1 MHSRSF
7 AATTLSGNVE
17 SVTIHSLRA
26 VVENM
31 PFNKLIGLRIMR
43 THSDGVTVGCP
54 MRDDLK
60 NSAGV
65 MHGGVAATVADA
77 AVGIALANHFGGLRS
92 FTTTDLKINYLRP
105 IAHGKVVA
113 RSRLVRIGKTLCVGR
128 VDLSDGQ
135 GKLAAVAIVTYM
147 LL

>member
-1 MHSRSF
+1 
-7 AATTLSGNVE
+7 
-17 SVTIHSLRA
+17 
-26 VVENM
+26 
-31 PFNKLIGLRIMR
+31 
-43 THSDGVTVGCP
+43 

-77 AVGIALANHFGGLRS
+77 AVGIALANHFGGLRP

-105 IAHGKVVA
+105 IAHGKIVA
-113 RSRLVRIGKTLCVGR
+113 RSHLVRIGKTLCVGR
-128 VDLSDGQ
+128 VDLSDGHD
-135 GKLAAVAIVTYM
+135 KLAAVAIVTYM